1 MTRYPA
7 RIAVDRSRTRAVS
20 AVLALAAML
29 AGPGA
34 AVAQSRTVADT
45 SAEACAADYQRF
57 CRGVRPGGGAIRA
70 CLEAHASELSA
81 SCRAAAAPPGGLAAA
96 SDLDEGGEPG
106 GRIAVPAGAR
116 VLRDIAYG
124 PDPAQRMDVYLPVRP
139 QAAPVLFMVHGGGWA
154 IGDKAM
160 AGVVS
165 NKIAKWLPEGF
176 IFISVN
182 YRLLPNADP
191 LNQAD
196 DVAKAL
202 AAAQAKATSWGGDPA
217 RFVLMGHSAGAHL
230 VALLASDPTI
240 ATRQGATPWLG
251 TVALDS
257 AALNVVE
264 IMKARH
270 YPLYDRAF
278 GADPAVW
285 HSASPLHRLTATP
298 RPMLL
303 VCSSERT
310 NACPQ
315 AQAYAIKA
323 VGLGGRVTVLPVALS
338 HGAINKSLG
347 LPGSYTANV
356 NAFIRQLVVR

>member
-1 MTRYPA
+1 MTRYPV
-7 RIAVDRSRTRAVS
+7 RITVDRSRMPAVI
-20 AVLALAAML
+20 AGLALAAML
-29 AGPGA
+29 TGSAV

-45 SAEACAADYQRF
+45 PAEACAADYQRF
-57 CRGVRPGGGAIRA
+57 CHGVRPGGGAIRA
-70 CLEAHASELSA
+70 CLEAHAGVLSP
-81 SCRAAAAPPGGLAAA
+81 SCRAATAPPGVLAA
-96 SDLDEGGEPG
+96 SDLDEEGERG
-106 GRIAVPAGAR
+106 GRIVVPAGAR
-116 VLRDIAYG
+116 VLRDIAYA
-124 PDPAQRMDVYLPVRP
+124 PDPAQRMDVYLPARP

-154 IGDKAM
+154 IGDKAG
-160 AGVVS
+160 ASVVA

-176 IFISVN
+176 IVISVN
-182 YRLLPNADP
+182 YRLLPHADP

-202 AAAQAKATSWGGDPA
+202 AAAQSRASSWGGDPA

-230 VALLASDPTI
+230 VALLAADPTI

-278 GADPAVW
+278 GSDPAVW
-285 HSASPLHRLTATP
+285 QSASPIHRLTTAP
-298 RPMLL
+298 APMLL
-303 VCSSERT
+303 VCSSQRK
-310 NACPQ
+310 NSCPQ
-315 AQAYAIKA
+315 AQAFAIKA
-323 VGLGGRVTVLPVALS
+323 VGLGGRVTVLPIALS